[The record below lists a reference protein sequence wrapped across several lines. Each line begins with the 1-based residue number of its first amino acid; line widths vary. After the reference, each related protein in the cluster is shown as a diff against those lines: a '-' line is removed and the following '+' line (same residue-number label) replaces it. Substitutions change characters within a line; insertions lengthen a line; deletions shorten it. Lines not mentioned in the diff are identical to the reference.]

1 MRARRTR
8 STLSLGLLT
17 PWAILLLPLVLIPWF
32 RRGQEAI
39 SYSSLTIVPEDPLSD
54 WIDRGLRVMA
64 SLALMLL
71 IIGMSGPY
79 QREQSVDRIGTGAH
93 IVLLL
98 DRSSSMNENFT
109 GRYLGAKASESKSAM
124 AQKLL
129 SEFVDRRVHDLFA
142 MVAFAAAPIYVL
154 PLTDDRTAV
163 QAAIAAAGGRGH
175 GVTNIAPG
183 LAMALDFFTQRPKEG
198 SRIILLVS
206 DGAARIDEQTR
217 DRLRQTFEETGT
229 TLYWIY
235 LRNPTSAPLTVKPSN
250 PNESTTPEYFLNAYF
265 ESLDVPYKAF
275 EAENPDAMEKAI
287 KEVER
292 LENLPLP
299 YREFLPRKDL
309 SSGFFVGALLL
320 MLGLMAAHL
329 LEVREWTS

>member
-1 MRARRTR
+1 M
-8 STLSLGLLT
+8 SLGFLT
-17 PWAILLLPLVLIPWF
+17 PWALLLLPLILIPWF
-32 RRGQEAI
+32 RRGQDAI
-39 SYSSLTIVPEDPLSD
+39 LYSSLDMVPEDPWSD
-54 WIDRGLRVMA
+54 WIDRGLRAMA
-64 SLALMLL
+64 CFALFFL
-71 IIGMSGPY
+71 ILGMSGPY
-79 QREQSVDRIGTGAH
+79 EREQSVNRIGTGAH

-129 SEFVDRRVHDLFA
+129 SEFVERRAHDLFA

-183 LAMALDFFTQRPKEG
+183 LAMALDFFNQRPKVG

-217 DRLRQTFEETGT
+217 DRLRHNFEETGT

-235 LRNPTSAPLTVKPSN
+235 LRNPTSAPLTEKPSN

-287 KEVER
+287 NEVER
-292 LENLPLP
+292 LENFPLP

-309 SSGFFVGALLL
+309 SNGFFMVALVL
-320 MLGLMAAHL
+320 MLCLLAARL
-329 LEVREWTS
+329 VEIRQWNL

>member
-1 MRARRTR
+1 V
-8 STLSLGLLT
+8 SVGLLT
-17 PWAILLLPLVLIPWF
+17 PWALALLPLAAIPWF
-32 RRGQEAI
+32 RRGQESMA
-39 SYSSLTIVPEDPLSD
+39 YSSLSMVPDDPLSD
-54 WIDRGLRVMA
+54 WIDRALRVMA
-64 SLALMLL
+64 SLALSLL
-71 IIGMSGPY
+71 ILGMSGPY
-79 QREQSVDRIGTGAH
+79 EREKSVERIGTGAH

-124 AQKLL
+124 ARKLL
-129 SEFVDRRVHDLFA
+129 SEFVDRRIHDLFA

-183 LAMALDFFTQRPKEG
+183 LAMALDFFSQRPKEG

-217 DRLRQTFEETGT
+217 DRLRQNFEETGT

-235 LRNPTSAPLTVKPSN
+235 LRNPTSAPLTEKPTN

-299 YREFLPRKDL
+299 YREFLPRQDL
-309 SSGFFVGALLL
+309 SNGFFISALLFMGVL
-320 MLGLMAAHL
+320 MVARL
-329 LEVREWTS
+329 LEIREWTP

>member
-1 MRARRTR
+1 MCPGREGTA
-8 STLSLGLLT
+8 LNMGFLT
-17 PWAILLLPLVLIPWF
+17 PWALALLPLSLIPLF
-32 RRGQEAI
+32 RRGQKVI
-39 SYSSLTIVPEDPLSD
+39 LYSSLSMVPEDPLSD
-54 WIDRGLRVMA
+54 WIDRGLKIMA
-64 SLALMLL
+64 SLAVLML
-71 IIGMSGPY
+71 IVGMSGPY
-79 QREQSVDRIGTGAH
+79 KREQSVERIGTGAH

-109 GRYLGAKASESKSAM
+109 GRYLGAKAGESKSAM
-124 AQKLL
+124 ARKLL
-129 SEFVDRRVHDLFA
+129 SEFVDRRIHDLFA

-183 LAMALDFFTQRPKEG
+183 LAMALDFFNQRPKEG

-217 DRLRQTFEETGT
+217 DRLRQNFEETQT

-235 LRNPTSAPLTVKPSN
+235 LRNPTSAPLTEKPSN
-250 PNESTTPEYFLNAYF
+250 PNETTTPEYFLNAYF

-292 LENLPLP
+292 LENSPLP
-299 YREFLPRKDL
+299 YREFLPREDL
-309 SSGFFVGALLL
+309 SNGFFIGALML
-320 MLGLMAAHL
+320 MLGLMAARL
-329 LEVREWTS
+329 LEVRQWRH

>member
-1 MRARRTR
+1 M
-8 STLSLGLLT
+8 SLGLLT

>member
-1 MRARRTR
+1 M
-8 STLSLGLLT
+8 SVGLLT
-17 PWAILLLPLVLIPWF
+17 PWALALLPLAAIPWF
-32 RRGQEAI
+32 RRGQESMA
-39 SYSSLTIVPEDPLSD
+39 YSSLSMVPDDPLSD
-54 WIDRGLRVMA
+54 WIDRALRVMA
-64 SLALMLL
+64 SLALSLL
-71 IIGMSGPY
+71 ILGMSGPY
-79 QREQSVDRIGTGAH
+79 EREKSVERIGTGAH

-124 AQKLL
+124 ARKLL
-129 SEFVDRRVHDLFA
+129 SEFVDRRIHDLFA

-183 LAMALDFFTQRPKEG
+183 LAMALDFFSQRPKEG

-217 DRLRQTFEETGT
+217 DRLRQNFEETGT

-235 LRNPTSAPLTVKPSN
+235 LRNPTSAPLTEKPTN

-299 YREFLPRKDL
+299 YREFLPRQDL
-309 SSGFFVGALLL
+309 SNGFFISALLFMGVL
-320 MLGLMAAHL
+320 MVARL
-329 LEVREWTS
+329 LEIREWTP

>member
-1 MRARRTR
+1 MCPGREGTA
-8 STLSLGLLT
+8 LNMGFLT
-17 PWAILLLPLVLIPWF
+17 PWALALLPLSLIPLF
-32 RRGQEAI
+32 RRGQEVI
-39 SYSSLTIVPEDPLSD
+39 LYSSLSMVPEDPLSD
-54 WIDRGLRVMA
+54 WIDRGLKIMA
-64 SLALMLL
+64 SLAVLML
-71 IIGMSGPY
+71 IVGMSGPY
-79 QREQSVDRIGTGAH
+79 KREQSVERIGTGAH

-109 GRYLGAKASESKSAM
+109 GRYLGAKAGESKSAM
-124 AQKLL
+124 ARKLL
-129 SEFVDRRVHDLFA
+129 SEFVDRRIHDLFA

-183 LAMALDFFTQRPKEG
+183 LAMALDFFNQRPKEG

-217 DRLRQTFEETGT
+217 DRLRQNFEETQT

-235 LRNPTSAPLTVKPSN
+235 LRNPTSAPLTEKPSN
-250 PNESTTPEYFLNAYF
+250 PNETTTPEYFLNAYF

-299 YREFLPRKDL
+299 YREFLPREDL
-309 SSGFFVGALLL
+309 SNGFFIGALML
-320 MLGLMAAHL
+320 MLGLMAARL
-329 LEVREWTS
+329 LEVRQWRH

>member
-1 MRARRTR
+1 M
-8 STLSLGLLT
+8 SLGLLT
-17 PWAILLLPLVLIPWF
+17 PWAILLLPLVFIPWF

>member
-1 MRARRTR
+1 M
-8 STLSLGLLT
+8 SLGLLT
-17 PWAILLLPLVLIPWF
+17 PWALILLPLALIPWF

-39 SYSSLTIVPEDPLSD
+39 RYSSLMMVPEDPLSE
-54 WIDRGLRVMA
+54 WIDRGLRAMA
-64 SLALMLL
+64 SLALILL
-71 IIGMSGPY
+71 ILGMSGPF
-79 QREQSVDRIGTGAH
+79 QREKSVDRIGTGAH

-124 AQKLL
+124 ARKLL

-183 LAMALDFFTQRPKEG
+183 LAMALEFFNQKPKEG

-217 DRLRQTFEETGT
+217 DRLRQNFEETGT

-235 LRNPTSAPLTVKPSN
+235 LRNPTSAPLTEKPAN

-299 YREFLPRKDL
+299 YREFLPRHDL
-309 SSGFFVGALLL
+309 SNGFFISALVL
-320 MLGLMAAHL
+320 MLGLIAARL
-329 LEVREWTS
+329 MEVREWIS

>member
-64 SLALMLL
+64 SLALLLL

>member
-1 MRARRTR
+1 M
-8 STLSLGLLT
+8 T
-17 PWAILLLPLVLIPWF
+17 PWALILLPLTLIPWF
-32 RRGQEAI
+32 RRGQDAI
-39 SYSSLTIVPEDPLSD
+39 PYSSLDMVPEDPLSD
-54 WIDRGLRVMA
+54 WIDRGLRAMA
-64 SLALMLL
+64 STALLMLIL
-71 IIGMSGPY
+71 GMTGPY
-79 QREQSVDRIGTGAH
+79 EREQSVDRIGTGAH

-124 AQKLL
+124 ARKLI
-129 SEFVDRRVHDLFA
+129 SEFVERRVHDLFA

-154 PLTDDRTAV
+154 PLTDDRVAV

-183 LAMALDFFTQRPKEG
+183 LAMALDFFNQRPKEG

-217 DRLRQTFEETGT
+217 DRLRQNFEETGT

-235 LRNPTSAPLTVKPSN
+235 LRNPTSAPLTQKPSN

-299 YREFLPRKDL
+299 YQEFLPRKDL
-309 SSGFFVGALLL
+309 SNVFFISALVL
-320 MLGLMAAHL
+320 MLGLTAARL
-329 LEVREWTS
+329 LEVRQWTP

>member
-1 MRARRTR
+1 M
-8 STLSLGLLT
+8 T
-17 PWAILLLPLVLIPWF
+17 PWALILLPLTFIPWF
-32 RRGQEAI
+32 RRGQDAI
-39 SYSSLTIVPEDPLSD
+39 PYSSLEMVPEDPLSD
-54 WIDRGLRVMA
+54 WIDRGLRAMA
-64 SLALMLL
+64 STALLMLIL
-71 IIGMSGPY
+71 GMTGPY
-79 QREQSVDRIGTGAH
+79 EREQSVDRIGTGAH

-124 AQKLL
+124 ARKLI
-129 SEFVDRRVHDLFA
+129 SEFVERRVHDLFA

-154 PLTDDRTAV
+154 PLTDDRVAV

-183 LAMALDFFTQRPKEG
+183 LAMALDFFNQRPKEG

-217 DRLRQTFEETGT
+217 DRLRQNFEETGT

-235 LRNPTSAPLTVKPSN
+235 LRNPTSAPLTQKPSN

-299 YREFLPRKDL
+299 YQEFLPRKDL
-309 SSGFFVGALLL
+309 SNVFFISALVL
-320 MLGLMAAHL
+320 MLGLTAAHL
-329 LEVREWTS
+329 LEVRQWTP